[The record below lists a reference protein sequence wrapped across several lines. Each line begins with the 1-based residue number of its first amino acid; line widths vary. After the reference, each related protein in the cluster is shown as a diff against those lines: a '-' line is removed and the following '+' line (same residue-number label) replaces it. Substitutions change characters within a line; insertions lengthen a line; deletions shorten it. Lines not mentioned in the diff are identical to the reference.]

1 MQRPWGW
8 NSSVG
13 LRNRKISPV
22 GLQDRGKGQDE
33 VGQVTALQWEKADK
47 QTLGAGGK
55 CCDGDGSGPESREL
69 SLKEAN

>member
-1 MQRPWGW
+1 LHRGSLGRNCPEDMKTEEKEPGKGIANAKALGL

-13 LRNRKISPV
+13 LRNRKMSPV

-47 QTLGAGGK
+47 
-55 CCDGDGSGPESREL
+55 
-69 SLKEAN
+69 

>member
-1 MQRPWGW
+1 M
-8 NSSVG
+8 
-13 LRNRKISPV
+13 SPV

-33 VGQVTALQWEKADK
+33 VAQVTALQWEKADK

-55 CCDGDGSGPESREL
+55 CCDGDGSGPGSREL